1 MARRIAI
8 TGGMGAGKSLLASW
22 LRQAGHPVVDADLEG
37 RQLLEGN
44 AALVEELADH
54 FGRAILDVEGR
65 LDRAALGRRAFASA
79 EALQALNARVF
90 PYLHR
95 RLLERLQEEQ
105 RALDDRPQLALF
117 LDAALVLEWGIQD
130 AFDELWL
137 VRAPDEVRLAR
148 AALRLG
154 LSQDEARER
163 LQRQWTQDAMAC
175 HAGLVL
181 HNDGDEDRLF
191 AQLLDA
197 LRQRALALPRRN

>member
-44 AALVEELADH
+44 AALLEELADH

-79 EALQALNARVF
+79 EALKALNARVF

-175 HAGLVL
+175 HAHLVL